1 MSARIKLAAAL
12 AAMIAVAA
20 PTTTHAQ
27 AVSASASVD
36 ANKQGTP
43 GSYGAFLAALN
54 NQAMHR
60 QRLARISNL
69 TPAEV
74 TVSDVG
80 SISAPDNT
88 TAMDN
93 AITRRRSSTAATRT
107 AISNNSVV
115 AGVLSAANISL
126 DRVLAI
132 TVKGH
137 ELRDVTVFYR

>member
-1 MSARIKLAAAL
+1 MSARIKLVAAL
-12 AAMIAVAA
+12 AAMVVVAA
-20 PTTTHAQ
+20 PTTSEAQ
-27 AVSASASVD
+27 RSSATATVD
-36 ANKQGTP
+36 VNRQGTP

-60 QRLARISNL
+60 QRLARINNL

-74 TVSDVG
+74 TVSDV
-80 SISAPDNT
+80 STVDAPDNT

-93 AITRRRSSTAATRT
+93 AITRRASATAATRR
-107 AISNNSVV
+107 ALSNNSVV
-115 AGVLSAANISL
+115 AGVLSAAGIDMS
-126 DRVLAI
+126 RVLAI

>member
-20 PTTTHAQ
+20 PTTTQAQ
-27 AVSASASVD
+27 SASASVSVD
-36 ANKQGTP
+36 VNRQGAP
-43 GSYGAFLAALN
+43 GSYGAFIAALN

-60 QRLARISNL
+60 QRLTRIGNL

-74 TVSDVG
+74 TVSDV
-80 SISAPDNT
+80 STVDAPDNT

-93 AITRRRSSTAATRT
+93 AITRRASATATTRT

-115 AGVLSAANISL
+115 AGVLASAGISV

>member
-1 MSARIKLAAAL
+1 MSARIKLAAAI
-12 AAMIAVAA
+12 AAIIAAAA
-20 PTTTHAQ
+20 PTTTQAQ
-27 AVSASASVD
+27 SASASASVD
-36 ANKQGTP
+36 ANRQGTP
-43 GSYGAFLAALN
+43 GSYGAFIAALN

-60 QRLARISNL
+60 QRLARINNL

-74 TVSDVG
+74 TVSDVA
-80 SISAPDNT
+80 SIGAPDNT

-93 AITRRRSSTAATRT
+93 AITRRASSTAATRR

-115 AGVLSAANISL
+115 AGVLSAANISV

-137 ELRDVTVFYR
+137 DLRDVTVFYR